1 MFYIVFVNTLGN
13 LKKVPIDVTFGLHV
27 SPITIIW
34 HSQLRSVISKFS
46 LVGVIEREIHELIRE
61 ALYFLNSL

>member
-34 HSQLRSVISKFS
+34 HSQLRSVISNFS
-46 LVGVIEREIHELIRE
+46 LVSVIELEIHELIRE
-61 ALYFLNSL
+61 AFRSLNPL

>member
-1 MFYIVFVNTLGN
+1 MIYFIFLDTLGN
-13 LKKVPIDVTFGLHV
+13 LEKESIKVTFALHL
-27 SPITIIW
+27 SPIAIIW